1 MPDFH
6 IGLYSNSTNKLQ
18 DSKTFTAANVA
29 TALSDAASDAEFL
42 DFGSIG
48 PSADNN
54 VRAIENSTSSSVVV
68 ALLALVA
75 AVYTTINSALASF
88 LVFAGQFDDTGTTQ
102 ATENNVAPMRIT
114 SYRALHTN
122 LRNNSGTEIGTSTTP
137 IVSTTAGTTKTVTR
151 ASIDIVSNGDNTI
164 VAAPGSG
171 NRIKIIAYKIQNT
184 SDTDLTVILKTGAS
198 TSINGDG
205 FILAKP
211 GSSVYANLG
220 SMDDFYAPGGVGQG
234 ELVLGDNE
242 AFIINLSAA
251 KQVSGYVVYRIDA

>member
-18 DSKTFTAANVA
+18 DSATFTAVDLA
-29 TALSDAASDAEFL
+29 TALTDAAADSEFL
-42 DFGSIG
+42 SLGTIG
-48 PSADNN
+48 PSGDNN

-88 LVFAGQFDDTGTTQ
+88 LVFAGQYDDTGTTQ
-102 ATENNVAPMRIT
+102 AIEDKVAPMRIT

-137 IVSTTAGTTKTVTR
+137 LVTTTAGTTKTVTR
-151 ASIDIVSNGDNTI
+151 ASIDIVTSGDNSI
-164 VAAPGSG
+164 ISAPGGGS
-171 NRIKIIAYKIQNT
+171 RIKIIAYKIQNT
-184 SDTDLTVILKTGAS
+184 SDTDLTVILKTGV

-205 FILAKP
+205 FLLGGTATT
-211 GSSVYANLG
+211 ANAPT
-220 SMDDFYAPGGVGQG
+220 MDTFYAPGGVGQG

-242 AFIINLSAA
+242 AFNINLSAA
-251 KQVSGYVVYRIDA
+251 KQVSGYVIYRIDA